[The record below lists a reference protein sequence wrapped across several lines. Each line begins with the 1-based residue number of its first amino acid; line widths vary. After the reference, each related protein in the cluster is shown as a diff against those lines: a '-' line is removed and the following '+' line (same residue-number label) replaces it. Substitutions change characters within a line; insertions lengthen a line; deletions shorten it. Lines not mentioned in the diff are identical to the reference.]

1 MWIYNKDNK
10 KWEVKDGDLSKSSFD
25 TYKQELSST
34 RFYAKC
40 LSGATYLPTNDLSDI
55 YDTLKYKD
63 KKNWFIPISS
73 SQYSDTSIPI
83 DDATP
88 IESDNS
94 DLYYDKN
101 LTDYN
106 LTLKNKFTPNKLIK
120 DSIDNYYY
128 VDISTIEQIDIT
140 DSFLRGK
147 IDGVRLLKGHRI
159 LVKDQK
165 TKSSLDG
172 SIDPDTFFVS
182 NYTELEQIGLTTE
195 YEYYNE
201 ENGIYEFDGEFLIK
215 QSEFDDY
222 EKSFRYSVVT
232 KLGTNVGKQFH
243 LSRLLDGYYP
253 NKSEPKEFLEKKNWM
268 LRNKLDYNNICDR
281 NYYESL
287 KHSEQSIDIVG
298 ITYSIPERTISVGEF
313 GVILD
318 TQNEFGDISNIIK
331 NKFKVDLFSITETEL
346 FYWTCG
352 QKGTL
357 LKVNKHDFKIEK
369 IKLPKILVSLNCVR
383 FLTNDKGI
391 MVGDNNTILI
401 TNDGGNIWEKIDVS
415 KFSDFDY
422 NKCIYYSP
430 TKFFVVGENGVFIEF
445 EKSISGFK
453 AYKRRL
459 SKFTERLEDEYLLVD
474 DINDIISANIDW
486 DIEFN
491 GVDTNIND
499 DFIFITTNDNN
510 IIMYDINE
518 NFKDFKFLYLNFN
531 DNYGDI
537 TNIVKGKTKDVE
549 YEFMSEKFGSTLTD
563 TQFNFI
569 NKLFLEYT
577 SLTNFKVGDV
587 INIYGVSDT
596 TIINDIPGIETTT
609 GLDFTILEIIPPT
622 TLPGVSYGQRIVFN
636 KTSTIPT
643 PITETTGKS
652 KLIRTPDE
660 FYFSSDTGVH
670 IFSFENFSKLDTTTG
685 IYNIVSITPL
695 NTINPLVNNVVEIDN
710 RYYND
715 LFNYN
720 GEELILS
727 GNESLLK
734 SYDCDINSISLY
746 DIIDSEFYN
755 RNKSKMLF
763 MNYDIASKLNFFRD
777 NGEYRLP
784 EPIELVLDQ
793 YEEYIEFENTIVSG
807 NVESNWINYWQDSL
821 QTFEYNTIDGLSEAT
836 KVLFSTRFELAGAGS
851 YKKSILPTDIAVGN
865 IPLDPTNVDDID
877 ISDLAPDIENND
889 NRFYGTSTISAPT
902 STTNSNPTKE
912 LFLYKYLMIV
922 RLNVWNPVDKG
933 DVIRLTCDDVDG
945 NIIIETNLIINKIET
960 FGSYNYMYMY
970 TEFND
975 NIIKSIKENGCYLDN
990 LNKYLSIEE
999 LEDNFKKHPLSI
1011 AYDLKLSSIDSSYN
1025 RTYKISAKFNNKT
1038 AYYNL
1043 GTTLDTKV
1051 SAANSNTYSH
1061 ILVDGWKDDWKND
1074 TSFPAPYGDRVC
1086 GVVYNSNLKKFIVFR
1101 KNEIVSGGSDK
1112 VKIYSVDPKD
1122 GNYKLLSTNTTLNS
1136 TTHSKLLYN
1145 SISDQY
1151 YFIGITN
1158 AISIQ
1163 VYDAGSTPVPIFI
1176 NEIQDFTSPATI
1188 SINVLIPHIGLIENS
1203 GYIYYTKFAGDLS
1216 FNKLTI
1222 FSPSSDGGVI
1232 IADIDIPTSTD
1243 TNVDNII
1250 YNSTSNQ
1257 FFITTV
1263 IFGTST
1269 LPNKEELF
1277 VVDNFGYY
1285 SVRKIAEFTPLSSPT
1300 YGYHSIEPE
1309 ISITG
1314 NTLNYVFNNT
1324 QRQLS
1329 VNKYDITT
1337 ELFINSIDLDITP
1350 ATNPTSGLWRGW
1362 RFNMLDDNTD
1372 NLTLIFETPDIP
1384 FRRFDSNGNEVLKVT
1399 SIDLGYMLSPYGIIN
1414 PYLKDGNIGKFDPI
1428 TNTFII
1434 TNFTTGGGNIESS
1447 VTLIKLNKPKI
1458 FDLKYTDCFVD
1469 FGYSPIYNIYDYLRN
1484 INSVLFTPDKEYLAM
1499 PVYKNIPLGSLTP
1512 SVGYID
1518 TGISNNNKILL
1529 GTDLK
1534 FEWESVFIDTFID
1547 VDIVTETTNEVSTID
1562 NPMIIPSYIGSN
1574 HMFVD
1579 GGNGFAYSAPGTS
1592 GVILKLNLSNDTI
1605 TTFGSYPSGATNL
1618 YYNGV
1623 LSPTTGKIYFVPS
1636 TDVLTQTASTP
1647 NILVI
1652 DPTDDSESYIPWPYD
1667 QSSQFNGL
1675 SITPD
1680 GIIYLLGGF
1689 STSNQDIIKIDTNT
1703 ENITLIST
1711 PTPTGTASTEAC
1723 SIYSISG
1730 YFYLIVNMYD
1740 TIYKI
1745 DPTDDSV
1752 TTISATIDNNS
1763 NDVTL
1768 VETSTG
1774 IIYGIFGGSSTAP
1787 VFKIDTSDDSVI
1799 NLPPLPTTSF
1809 ITSAFIQDDII
1820 YLLAIGGSI
1829 FSINT
1834 NDNDSFNNIYTSTLA
1849 PGFVGL
1855 HISLIGYS
1863 AYSIGI
1869 SLVNPILKFTLPIT
1883 YSTEKLLVMDKYYD
1897 EPNDA
1902 YAIEF
1907 HKKIEFDG
1915 SDANILNGNGSLNI
1929 ISRRKLSQI
1938 SDDLRILNNI
1948 HRSKKSKKITPGSEY
1963 FVYDNELTTK
1973 IKTNS
1978 YTNILLSDQNTKD
1991 NLTAVIYTDDTN
2003 ELSMNILNLDEEI
2016 NPIVTGITNLNG
2028 RVSIVFKDK
2037 HNLSEHDLISISYSG
2052 DSVLT
2057 ADNGCFPNSSAYDPN
2072 FFGSHVISISSPNS
2086 ITLDIPWNPSYSLNQ
2101 FTVSFTKTDSFLDYT
2116 PVDLVDIGVDQKGKT
2131 AIELLPENSLF
2142 KDNKYELVNVDF
2154 NKFRYR
2160 LFDGL
2165 TINDLIVRY
2174 SWILEAEISN
2184 AAIGLVDNEL
2194 TWYSGIWECGRWFE
2208 GNWMSGQW
2216 MSGDFYG
2223 GTWNAKKVIDKKIN
2237 IEIADKKTIDDE
2249 SIWHG
2254 GRWFDGTWNGGVWR
2268 TGRWYAGDFNS
2279 GKWLDGIWNDGT
2291 FNNGNW
2297 NGGIWVLGTWNNGV
2311 FNTDN
2316 KPSYWI
2322 DGKFNGGDFGNGI
2335 WYNGTFESKNTTARF
2350 GTESFNSRPSIWHG
2364 GDFLSGS
2371 FHSFLDKD
2379 SNDSPIRSKI
2389 HKYSV
2394 WNTGNFISGDFYGG
2408 VAYNID
2414 FRGTWHG
2421 GILEDI
2427 QIIEIDDI
2435 TDGKKL
2441 TLNGIFKY
2449 NIGDEITI
2457 MDKDLNTF
2465 KTKVYLVEEDSSS
2478 FSTKISTTPDVNLTI
2493 PIPFE
2498 LDKYKIVSEFNNTNW
2513 KSGIWTN
2520 GVFNSGLWE
2529 GGMFYDGIFNG
2540 VSI

>member
-1 MWIYNKDNK
+1 MWIYNKDK
-10 KWEVKDGDLSKSSFD
+10 SKWEVKSGSLSKSSFD

-40 LSGATYLPTNDLSDI
+40 LSGATYLPTNNLSDI

-73 SQYSDTSIPI
+73 SQYSETPMPI

-128 VDISTIEQIDIT
+128 VDISTTEQIDIT

-147 IDGVRLLKGHRI
+147 IDGVRLLKGHKI

-165 TKSSLDG
+165 TKSSLDN
-172 SIDPDTFFVS
+172 STDPDTFFVG
-182 NYTELEQIGLTTE
+182 NYTKLEQIGLTTE

-215 QSEFDDY
+215 VSEFDEY
-222 EKSFRYSVVT
+222 ENAFRYSVVT

-253 NKSEPKEFLEKKNWM
+253 NESEPKEFLEHKNWM
-268 LRNKLDYNNICDR
+268 IRNKLDYNNLCEI

-287 KHSEQSIDIVG
+287 KHSDQEIGIAG

-318 TQNEFGDISNIIK
+318 TQNEFGDISNVIK
-331 NKFKVDLFSITETEL
+331 NKFKVDLFSVTETKL

-369 IKLPKILVSLNCVR
+369 VKLPKILGSLNCVR
-383 FLTNDKGI
+383 FLTDKKGI
-391 MVGDNNTILI
+391 VVGDLNTILI
-401 TNDGGNIWEKIDVS
+401 TNDGGNVWEKIDVS
-415 KFSDFDY
+415 KFSNFDY

-474 DINDIISANIDW
+474 DINDIISANINW
-486 DIEFN
+486 NLEFN

-518 NFKDFKFLYLNFN
+518 NFKDFKFLYLEFN

-537 TNIVKGKTKDVE
+537 TNIVKGKSKEVE
-549 YEFMSEKFGSTLTD
+549 YEFMSDKFGSTLND
-563 TQFNFI
+563 TEYSYT
-569 NKLFLEYT
+569 NKLFIEYT
-577 SLTNFKVGDV
+577 SLTNFKVGDM
-587 INIYGVSDT
+587 INIYDVSDSD
-596 TIINDIPGIETTT
+596 IINDYTDIDTTT
-609 GLDFTILEIIPPT
+609 GLDFTILEIIP
-622 TLPGVSYGQRIVFN
+622 TLSGEKIVFN
-636 KTSTIPT
+636 VISTIST

-685 IYNIVSITPL
+685 IYNMVNITTL

-715 LFNYN
+715 LFNYIDDVSSD
-720 GEELILS
+720 EELILS

-734 SYDCDINSISLY
+734 SYDFDINTILLN
-746 DIIDSEFYN
+746 DIIDSGFYG

-784 EPIELVLDQ
+784 EPIEFISD
-793 YEEYIEFENTIVSG
+793 EYISYVEFENTIVSG
-807 NVESNWINYWQDSL
+807 NIQSNWINYWQDSL
-821 QTFEYNTIDGLSEAT
+821 QTFEYNTIDGLSETT
-836 KVLFSTRFELAGAGS
+836 KVLFSTRFELAGAAT
-851 YKKSILPTDIAVGN
+851 YKRTITSDNIAVGN
-865 IPLDPTNVDDID
+865 TPLDITNVDDID
-877 ISDLAPDIENND
+877 ILDLAPEIENDDNI

-902 STTNSNPTKE
+902 STSNSNPTKE

-922 RLNVWNPVDKG
+922 RLYNVYPVDKG
-933 DVIRLTCDDVDG
+933 DVVRLICDDVDG

-960 FGSYNYMYMY
+960 FGSDNYIYMY

-990 LNKYLSIEE
+990 LNKYADIGE

-1011 AYDLKLSSIDSSYN
+1011 AYDLKLGPTDIPSN
-1025 RTYKISAKFNNKT
+1025 VNCKISAKFNNKT

-1043 GTTLDTKV
+1043 GT
-1051 SAANSNTYSH
+1051 
-1061 ILVDGWKDDWKND
+1061 
-1074 TSFPAPYGDRVC
+1074 
-1086 GVVYNSNLKKFIVFR
+1086 
-1101 KNEIVSGGSDK
+1101 
-1112 VKIYSVDPKD
+1112 SV
-1122 GNYKLLSTNTTLNS
+1122 
-1136 TTHSKLLYN
+1136 
-1145 SISDQY
+1145 
-1151 YFIGITN
+1151 
-1158 AISIQ
+1158 
-1163 VYDAGSTPVPIFI
+1163 
-1176 NEIQDFTSPATI
+1176 
-1188 SINVLIPHIGLIENS
+1188 
-1203 GYIYYTKFAGDLS
+1203 
-1216 FNKLTI
+1216 
-1222 FSPSSDGGVI
+1222 
-1232 IADIDIPTSTD
+1232 
-1243 TNVDNII
+1243 
-1250 YNSTSNQ
+1250 
-1257 FFITTV
+1257 
-1263 IFGTST
+1263 
-1269 LPNKEELF
+1269 
-1277 VVDNFGYY
+1277 
-1285 SVRKIAEFTPLSSPT
+1285 
-1300 YGYHSIEPE
+1300 
-1309 ISITG
+1309 
-1314 NTLNYVFNNT
+1314 NTLNG
-1324 QRQLS
+1324 
-1329 VNKYDITT
+1329 
-1337 ELFINSIDLDITP
+1337 LFD
-1350 ATNPTSGLWRGW
+1350 
-1362 RFNMLDDNTD
+1362 M
-1372 NLTLIFETPDIP
+1372 
-1384 FRRFDSNGNEVLKVT
+1384 
-1399 SIDLGYMLSPYGIIN
+1399 
-1414 PYLKDGNIGKFDPI
+1414 
-1428 TNTFII
+1428 
-1434 TNFTTGGGNIESS
+1434 
-1447 VTLIKLNKPKI
+1447 
-1458 FDLKYTDCFVD
+1458 KYTDCFVD
-1469 FGYSPIYNIYDYLRN
+1469 FGYSPIYNIYDYLKN

-1518 TGISNNNKILL
+1518 TGIGNNNKILL

-1534 FEWESVFIDTFID
+1534 FEWESVFIDTFVD
-1547 VDIVTETTNEVSTID
+1547 VDIN
-1562 NPMIIPSYIGSN
+1562 
-1574 HMFVD
+1574 
-1579 GGNGFAYSAPGTS
+1579 GTS
-1592 GVILKLNLSNDTI
+1592 
-1605 TTFGSYPSGATNL
+1605 
-1618 YYNGV
+1618 
-1623 LSPTTGKIYFVPS
+1623 
-1636 TDVLTQTASTP
+1636 
-1647 NILVI
+1647 
-1652 DPTDDSESYIPWPYD
+1652 
-1667 QSSQFNGL
+1667 
-1675 SITPD
+1675 
-1680 GIIYLLGGF
+1680 
-1689 STSNQDIIKIDTNT
+1689 
-1703 ENITLIST
+1703 
-1711 PTPTGTASTEAC
+1711 
-1723 SIYSISG
+1723 
-1730 YFYLIVNMYD
+1730 
-1740 TIYKI
+1740 
-1745 DPTDDSV
+1745 
-1752 TTISATIDNNS
+1752 
-1763 NDVTL
+1763 
-1768 VETSTG
+1768 
-1774 IIYGIFGGSSTAP
+1774 
-1787 VFKIDTSDDSVI
+1787 
-1799 NLPPLPTTSF
+1799 
-1809 ITSAFIQDDII
+1809 
-1820 YLLAIGGSI
+1820 
-1829 FSINT
+1829 
-1834 NDNDSFNNIYTSTLA
+1834 
-1849 PGFVGL
+1849 
-1855 HISLIGYS
+1855 
-1863 AYSIGI
+1863 
-1869 SLVNPILKFTLPIT
+1869 T

-1902 YAIEF
+1902 YVIEF

-1915 SDANILNGNGSLNI
+1915 SDSNILNGNGSLNI

-1948 HRSKKSKKITPGSEY
+1948 HKTKKSKKITAGSEY

-1978 YTNILLSDQNTKD
+1978 YTNILLSDQVTKD

-2016 NPIVTGITNLNG
+2016 NPVVTGIVESG
-2028 RVSIVFKDK
+2028 GKVSIIFKDK
-2037 HNLSEHDLISISYSG
+2037 HNLSEHDLISILYSG

-2072 FFGSHVISISSPNS
+2072 FFGSHVISIISTNS
-2086 ITLDIPWNPSYSLNQ
+2086 ILLDIPWNPSYSLNK

-2116 PVDLVDIGVDQKGKT
+2116 PIDLVDIGVDKKGKT

-2142 KDNKYELVNVDF
+2142 KNNKYELVDVDF

-2174 SWILEAEISN
+2174 PWILEAEISN
-2184 AAIGLVDNEL
+2184 AAIGLVNGEL
-2194 TWYSGIWECGRWFE
+2194 TWYSGVWECGRWFE

-2237 IEIADKKTIDDE
+2237 IEISDKKTIDDE
-2249 SIWHG
+2249 SIWHR

-2268 TGRWYAGDFNS
+2268 TGRWYDGDFNS

-2291 FNNGNW
+2291 FNNGTW
-2297 NGGIWVLGTWNNGV
+2297 NGGIWVLGIWNNGL

-2322 DGKFNGGDFGNGI
+2322 NGKFNGGDFGNGI
-2335 WYNGTFESKNTTARF
+2335 WYNGTFESKKATARF

-2364 GDFLSGS
+2364 GNFVSGS

-2379 SNDSPIRSKI
+2379 DNDNIVRSKI
-2389 HKYSV
+2389 HKYSI

-2414 FRGTWHG
+2414 FNGTWHG

-2427 QIIEIDDI
+2427 QIIDMDNIIDPL
-2435 TDGKKL
+2435 TSLTTGKTL
-2441 TLNGIFKY
+2441 TLNGIFRF
-2449 NIGDEITI
+2449 NIGNEITI
-2457 MDKDLNTF
+2457 MDKDLNTY
-2465 KTKVYLVEEDSSS
+2465 KTKVRLPVEEDVNS
-2478 FSTKISTTPDVNLTI
+2478 FTTKVETIPDVGITI
-2493 PIPFE
+2493 PMPFE
-2498 LDKYKIVSEFNNTNW
+2498 KDKYKVVSEFNNTNW